1 MSSRL
6 PFRAAW
12 LCLGLTILVTAP
24 SFAASPSSGTV
35 SAGHLETT
43 WTGSGSGLPTASSTC
58 GGPSNSKCDNF
69 QLVLSAPSY
78 SFSLEITATPQA
90 VDDYDLEVYNS
101 SGQLVGSSANG
112 PGAVEKVTLSNPA
125 SGTYTVSTSKFLA
138 LLGYTG
144 KARIVA
150 HGSSGTGSANL
161 GFAVYAAPAG
171 MGDSSGE
178 PSVGVNWSTD
188 NVMYIAGLETL
199 RVSFDDCFTPA
210 QASWQDKSYLTTSL
224 LTLDPILFT
233 DPVTGRTLVSQLAGL
248 CSSMAYSDNDGDS
261 WLPSQGCGI
270 NSGVDHQS
278 VGGGPFAPPLLGLLG
293 YPHAVYYCSQ
303 DIAIAQCAVSLDGG
317 RTFGVA
323 VPIYNMTQ
331 CGGLHGHVKVGPDGT
346 AYVPNKNCN
355 GEQGVAVSEDNG
367 LTWTV
372 RHVPGTSAGP
382 WDPSVGIASDG
393 TVYIGMTYG
402 GRPYVAVSQDK
413 GQTWTSLQQVGTS
426 FGIQNTAF
434 PVVVAGDGDRAAVG
448 FLGSSQGG
456 DGSGTDASSNH
467 VWYPY
472 VSLTTDGGQT
482 WTTVNVSPND
492 PVQRGN
498 VCSLGTTCGAAR
510 NLLDFNDIAVDSD
523 GHVVFAYADGCV
535 GSCVSG
541 PPNSGA
547 AKATLA
553 RQTTGPRL
561 FAAYDGTSS
570 CP

>member
-1 MSSRL
+1 MNVRL
-6 PFRAAW
+6 PLRSAW
-12 LCLGLTILVTAP
+12 LCLGLTILLAVP
-24 SFAASPSSGTV
+24 SFAASPSSGSI
-35 SAGHLETT
+35 SAGSLETT
-43 WTGSGSGLPTASSTC
+43 WTGSGLGLPTASATC
-58 GGPSNSKCDNF
+58 GGPNNAKCDNF

-78 SFSLEITATPQA
+78 SFSLEITATPKA
-90 VDDYDLEVYNS
+90 VDDYDLEVYNAA
-101 SGQLVGSSANG
+101 GQLVGSSTNG
-112 PGAVEKVTLSNPA
+112 PGSVEKVTLNNPS
-125 SGTYTVSTSKFLA
+125 SGTYTVSTSNFLA

-144 KARIVA
+144 KAKIVA
-150 HGSSGTGSANL
+150 NGSSGTGSANL

-171 MGDSSGE
+171 VGDSSGE
-178 PSVGVNWSTD
+178 PSVGVNWNTD
-188 NVMYIAGLETL
+188 EVMYIAGLETL
-199 RVSFDDCFTPA
+199 RVSFNDCVTPA
-210 QASWQDKSYLTTSL
+210 QATWQDKSYVTTSL

-248 CSSMAYSDNDGDS
+248 CSSMAFSDNDGDS
-261 WLPSQGCGI
+261 WLPSMGCGI

-278 VGGGPFAPPLLGLLG
+278 VGGGPFAPPLTGLLG

-303 DIAIAQCAVSLDGG
+303 DVAIAQCALSLNGG
-317 RTFGVA
+317 LTFGPA
-323 VPIYNMTQ
+323 VPIYNLTQ
-331 CGGLHGHVKVGPDGT
+331 CGGLHGHVKVGPDGA

-372 RHVPGTSAGP
+372 RHVSGTSAGT
-382 WDPSVGIASDG
+382 WDPSVGVASDG

-402 GRPYVAVSQDK
+402 GRPYAAVSHDK
-413 GQTWTSLQQVGTS
+413 GQTWTNLQEIGTQ

-456 DGSGTDASSNH
+456 DGSGTDPNSNH

-472 VSLTTDGGQT
+472 VALTTDGGQT

-498 VCSLGTTCGAAR
+498 VCSLGTTCSAAR

-523 GHVVFAYADGCV
+523 GHIIFAYADGCV
-535 GSCVSG
+535 GSCVSAA
-541 PPNSGA
+541 PNSSA
-547 AKATLA
+547 AKAIIA